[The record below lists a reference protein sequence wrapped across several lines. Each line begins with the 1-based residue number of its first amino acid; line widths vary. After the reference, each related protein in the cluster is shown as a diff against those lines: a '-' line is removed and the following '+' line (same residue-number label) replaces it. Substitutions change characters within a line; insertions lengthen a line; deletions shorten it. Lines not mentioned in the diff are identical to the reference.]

1 MALKV
6 FYRKKYETA
15 DREHERKMKY
25 KTYPG
30 FGDQGAEN
38 EVKCFG

>member
-1 MALKV
+1 MY
-6 FYRKKYETA
+6 FIEKKQHETT
-15 DREHERKMKY
+15 DRENERKMKY

-38 EVKCFG
+38 DVKYFG